1 MFGNIVAKV
10 RGWLQKMGLLKGISN
25 VIEMKDVI
33 MTDKMYNNIEKWKQ
47 LYMGYYP
54 KWHDVTYQTVD
65 GNSHKRQ
72 MRSMGMPKVI
82 SAEMANLVFNE
93 KCEISLSDENTH
105 DYVQKVFD
113 NSSFYLQFQNYLEYM
128 FAIGGIVAKVYADD
142 KGVRIGFVNADC
154 FIPTADNGK
163 TITEGI
169 FINESRK
176 NNKKYTLL
184 EWHSWQD
191 NKYVIRNELY
201 ESDGS
206 DLGVKISL
214 DRMYPDLKEEV
225 VIENLKRSLFIY
237 IKPNLANNVDL
248 TSRLGVS
255 IYSAALDTI
264 HSLDVAFD
272 SFEREFRLGKKRIIV
287 PTTAVKMVVD
297 PNSGQMHRYFD
308 ANDEAYEAMDIGG
321 MDNGDIKDISVELR
335 VEEHI
340 AAINALLNILSM
352 QTGFSTGSFTFDSQG
367 LKTATEV
374 VSQNSKTYRTR
385 NGHITIIEEALRD
398 LIAVILDVSE
408 LYEFYSSPEEYDVS
422 INFDDSIAEDR
433 NTNADYWIK
442 LLINGIISKQ
452 YAMQKVLKVT
462 EEEAKDM
469 LAEISDE
476 NKIVMPEAVD
486 LFGMNSKQQVSNPGV
501 DG

>member
-10 RGWLQKMGLLKGISN
+10 RGWLAKLGLLRGIEK
-25 VIEMKDVI
+25 VTDMKDVM

-72 MRSMGMPKVI
+72 MRTLGMPKVI

-93 KCEISLSDENTH
+93 KCEISLSDEETH
-105 DYVQKVFD
+105 NYVQEVFK

-128 FAIGGIVAKVYADD
+128 FAIGGIVAKVYADK

-154 FIPTADNGK
+154 FIPTADDGK
-163 TITEGI
+163 TVTEGI

-184 EWHSWQD
+184 EWHRWEKD
-191 NKYVIRNELY
+191 VYVIRNELY

-225 VIENLKRSLFIY
+225 EIKNLKRSLFVY

-264 HSLDVAFD
+264 QSLDVAFD

-287 PTTAVKMVVD
+287 PSSAVRTIVD
-297 PNSGQMHRYFD
+297 PQSGQMQRYFD
-308 ANDEAYEAMDIGG
+308 SNDEVYEAMNFDDAAAMNKIH
-321 MDNGDIKDISVELR
+321 DISVELR
-335 VEEHI
+335 VDEHI

-385 NGHITIIEEALRD
+385 NGHITIIEEALKD

-408 LYEFYSSPEEYDVS
+408 LYEFYSAPEEYDVS
-422 INFDDSIAEDR
+422 VNFDDSIAEDR

-442 LLINGIISKQ
+442 LKMSGLTSAKMAI
-452 YAMQKVLKVT
+452 MKVLKVT
-462 EEEAKDM
+462 EEEAERILKEIQEEKQ
-469 LAEISDE
+469 AE
-476 NKIVMPEAVD
+476 MPQELD
-486 LFGMNSKQQVSNPGV
+486 LTSGLE
-501 DG
+501 

>member
-10 RGWLQKMGLLKGISN
+10 RGWLYKLGLLKGINS
-25 VIEMKDVI
+25 VTEMKDVI

-72 MRSMGMPKVI
+72 MRTLGMPKVI

-93 KCEISLSDENTH
+93 KCEISLSYEETH
-105 DYVQKVFD
+105 DYVQEVFN

-128 FAIGGIVAKVYADD
+128 FSMGGIVSKVYADS

-154 FIPTADNGK
+154 FIPTADDGK

-184 EWHSWQD
+184 EWHRWEKD
-191 NKYVIRNELY
+191 KYVIRNELY

-225 VIENLKRSLFIY
+225 EIENLKRSLFVY

-248 TSRLGVS
+248 TSKLGVS

-264 HSLDVAFD
+264 QLLDVAFD

-287 PTTAVKMVVD
+287 PSSAVRTIVD
-297 PNSGQMHRYFD
+297 PQSGQMHRYFD
-308 ANDEAYEAMDIGG
+308 SSDEVYEAMNFDDTMNKIH
-321 MDNGDIKDISVELR
+321 DISVELR

-340 AAINALLNILSM
+340 AAINALLNILAM
-352 QTGFSTGSFTFDSQG
+352 QTGFSIGSFTFDSQG

-385 NGHITIIEEALRD
+385 NGHITIIEEALKD
-398 LIAVILDVSE
+398 LIAVILDVSK
-408 LYEFYSSPEEYDVS
+408 LYDFYSAPDEYEVAIS
-422 INFDDSIAEDR
+422 FDDSIAEDR

-442 LLINGIISKQ
+442 LKLNGLTSAKMAI
-452 YAMQKVLKVT
+452 MKVLKVT
-462 EEEAKDM
+462 EDEAKKI
-469 LAEISDE
+469 LEEIQEE
-476 NKIVMPEAVD
+476 NKVVMPESID
-486 LFGMNSKQQVSNPGV
+486 FFSMKKKQQTDNPGA